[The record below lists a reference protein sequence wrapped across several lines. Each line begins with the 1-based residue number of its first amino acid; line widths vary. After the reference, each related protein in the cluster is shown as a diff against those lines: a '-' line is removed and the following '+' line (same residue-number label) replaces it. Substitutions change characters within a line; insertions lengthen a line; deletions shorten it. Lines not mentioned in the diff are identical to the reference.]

1 MLDPKEVTP
10 MTIHETLRQLR
21 QNSGLTQEQVAQQIG
36 LTRQALSSY
45 ESGRTRPDIETL
57 MALAEIYGTD
67 LEGLLYGQEK
77 QQKAARRIRI
87 TAGITFGLLT
97 LLTLVSSALLWTSNR
112 FFPLEE
118 GQVSPQDMVILETRL
133 KLSSAW
139 ELTDG
144 LLLLL
149 SVLAFLL
156 LLIFLARDLGVIPWK
171 QKLLYAVAMAVT
183 LLVLP
188 LPFGLTD
195 PLFPPIN
202 YLFTPMLA
210 VSRLAVFLVLDL
222 TLEFFLKR
230 KK

>member
-1 MLDPKEVTP
+1 

-21 QNSGLTQEQVAQQIG
+21 QASGLTQEQVAQQIG

-77 QQKAARRIRI
+77 QRKAVRRIRI

-97 LLTLVSSALLWTSNR
+97 LLTLVRSALLWTSNR

-133 KLSSAW
+133 KISSAW
-139 ELTDG
+139 EFTDG

-156 LLIFLARDLGVIPWK
+156 LLIFLARDPGVIPWK
-171 QKLLYAVAMAVT
+171 QKLLYAAAMAVT

-210 VSRLAVFLVLDL
+210 VGRLAVFLVLDL